1 MVIGVILVS
10 AALLTIDSRLRS
22 SLVAYLVFTA
32 ATLWVAFPHPSTPS
46 EIAFVATLAALKLV
60 VGPAALISL
69 VRRYKVSEDLAPSLG
84 PAWRL
89 LIVVVTLVVAHEIG
103 RMTALSDLPDAGVVF
118 YAAFASIMIVVL
130 HRNLLAHVIGLL
142 MLGSAIT
149 LAGAVFAP
157 ELPWAIELAGTFDA
171 VIATLLALSIAR
183 ALIAFDPQ
191 LDIRSL
197 RELRG

>member
-1 MVIGVILVS
+1 MVIGLILLS
-10 AALLTIDSRLRS
+10 AAVLAIDSRLRTA
-22 SLVAYLVFTA
+22 LVAYASFTA
-32 ATLWVAFPHPSTPS
+32 ATLWLAFPHPSTPA
-46 EIAFVATLAALKLV
+46 EIAFVATLSILKLV
-60 VGPAALISL
+60 VGPLAIVML
-69 VRRYKVSEDLAPSLG
+69 VRRYQVSEDLAPSLG
-84 PAWRL
+84 LAWRL
-89 LIVVVTLVVAHEIG
+89 LIVVVTLAATHAI
-103 RMTALSDLPDAGVVF
+103 RQMTALNDIPSAGVVF
-118 YAAFASIMIVVL
+118 YAVFASMMIVVL

-157 ELPWAIELAGTFDA
+157 DLPGAIELAGTFDA

-183 ALIAFDPQ
+183 ALLAFDPR